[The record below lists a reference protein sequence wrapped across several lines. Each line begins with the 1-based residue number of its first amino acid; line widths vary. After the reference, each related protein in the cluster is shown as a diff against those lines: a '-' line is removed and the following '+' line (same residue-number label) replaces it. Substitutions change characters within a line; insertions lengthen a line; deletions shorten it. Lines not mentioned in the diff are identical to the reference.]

1 MFLKIEKR
9 LFNTNN
15 LLYFEYINNILTLT
29 FSGEVTFNIQQQKD
43 EFEDFNKFA
52 KENLKLLFLKDNIAV
67 SVNHISE
74 IKEVNNNIFEFSF
87 NDRSYKEF
95 DNLNFEE
102 LQKIIL
108 EE

>member
-29 FSGEVTFNIQQQKD
+29 FSGEVTFDIQQQKD
-43 EFEDFNKFA
+43 EFEDFNKFV

-67 SVNHISE
+67 SINHISE
-74 IKEVNNNIFEFSF
+74 IKEVLDS
-87 NDRSYKEF
+87 
-95 DNLNFEE
+95 L
-102 LQKIIL
+102 
-108 EE
+108 